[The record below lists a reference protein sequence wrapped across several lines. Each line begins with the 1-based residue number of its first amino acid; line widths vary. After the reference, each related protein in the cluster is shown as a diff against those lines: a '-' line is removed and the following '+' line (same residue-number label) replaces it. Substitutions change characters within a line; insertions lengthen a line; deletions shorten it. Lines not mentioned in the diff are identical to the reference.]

1 MSAARTTPP
10 GTGGL
15 LLLQP
20 AFLGDV
26 VLSTAVLES
35 WHAARPDDP
44 ISVLV
49 RKEAAGLF
57 EEHPFVQ
64 QVHVWDRRGW
74 SKYPRLLALYSA
86 CRKQGPDRVVN
97 LHRYGSMAWLAGRVG
112 AANTAVF
119 EGTPLAGRRGV
130 SAWPHAIGDGR
141 HETERNHALIAG
153 QVGPFD
159 AARDRPRLH
168 PSVAHRT
175 AVRTWPAKTAILA
188 PSSVWATKRWP
199 ESHWSALVDALHEED
214 REVVMMGGPG
224 DDRLLEAIA
233 IRCSRRPHVMAGQ
246 LSLLGSASLM
256 ASATVVVSNDSAPLH
271 MAGAVGAPVVGV
283 FCSTTPALGFG
294 ALPGDIERGH
304 AENVEVPSGELA
316 CKPCGLHGKK
326 CCPESHFQC
335 GTGLSVQTV
344 MGAIRRI
351 SSPPSPGLPPS

>member
-74 SKYPRLLALYSA
+74 SKYPRLLALSSA
-86 CRKQGPDRVVN
+86 CRKQGPGRVVN
-97 LHRYGSMAWLAGRVG
+97 LHRFGSMAWLAGRVG

-119 EGTPLAGRRGV
+119 EGTPLEGRRGV

-141 HETERNHALIAG
+141 HETERNHALIADIA
-153 QVGPFD
+153 GPFD
-159 AARDRPRLH
+159 LSARPRLRPGRRH
-168 PSVAHRT
+168 EA
-175 AVRTWPAKTAILA
+175 AAEAWPEGGVILA
-188 PSSVWATKRWP
+188 PASVWETKRWP
-199 ESHWSALVDALHEED
+199 ANQWARLADAIAQRWPERPILLL
-214 REVVMMGGPG
+214 GGPS
-224 DDRLLEAIA
+224 DAPLLESVRA
-233 IRCSRRPHVMAGQ
+233 RCHQAAPWVCAGD
-246 LSLLGSASLM
+246 LNLLGSTALM
-256 ASATVVVSNDSAPLH
+256 ARSAVVVSNDSAPLH
-271 MAGAVGAPVVGV
+271 MAGAVECPVVGV
-283 FCSTTPALGFG
+283 FCSTTPSFGFG
-294 ALPGDIERGH
+294 VLPGDRASGRG
-304 AENVEVPSGELA
+304 VEVEVSAESLA
-316 CKPCGLHGKK
+316 CKPCGLHGHRR
-326 CCPESHFQC
+326 CPEAHFRC
-335 GTGLSVQTV
+335 GVDLSVEQV
-344 MGAIRRI
+344 LDAVGRV
-351 SSPPSPGLPPS
+351 SSLP